1 MSSTIFSLLVV
12 TTGFCAL
19 VLWVFWPS
27 RRQEIE
33 THGQIPFI
41 DDLTEISDE

>member
-1 MSSTIFSLLVV
+1 MSATIFSLLVV
-12 TTGFCAL
+12 TVAFCAL

-27 RRQEIE
+27 RRQQIE

-41 DDLTEISDE
+41 DDAVEGSDE